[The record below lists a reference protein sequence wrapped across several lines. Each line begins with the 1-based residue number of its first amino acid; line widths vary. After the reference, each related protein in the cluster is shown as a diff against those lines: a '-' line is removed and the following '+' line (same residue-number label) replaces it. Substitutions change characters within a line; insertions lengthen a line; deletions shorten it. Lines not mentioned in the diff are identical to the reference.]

1 MPFITKFL
9 VDQKWSAA
17 GECYQK
23 ASSIQMTKLDNK
35 HEAAQNL
42 VEAGNC
48 WRKAEPKR
56 ATECLAEAI
65 EGKLSKVILSELLCS
80 LHRSGSCISCGQT
93 ACYNR

>member
-65 EGKLSKVILSELLCS
+65 EGKLFKIILSELLCS
-80 LHRSGSCISCGQT
+80 LHRSGSGITSG
-93 ACYNR
+93 

>member
-1 MPFITKFL
+1 
-9 VDQKWSAA
+9 
-17 GECYQK
+17 
-23 ASSIQMTKLDNK
+23 MTKLDNK
-35 HEAAQNL
+35 YKAAQNL

-65 EGKLSKVILSELLCS
+65 EGNFSKVLLSELLRS
-80 LHRSGSCISCGQT
+80 LYRSGSGITSGQT